1 MTADRQCPHCGRE
14 LTAESLEGLCPYCV
28 AYGLLSG
35 EPVVGGQGSEL
46 RDQKSDATARSPLV
60 RSFGDYELLEE
71 IARGGMGVIYKA
83 RQKSLNRLV
92 AVKMLLG
99 GGHVGPKFRQRF
111 STEAEAA
118 AQLHHP
124 NIVAV
129 HEVGEH
135 EGTPFFSMDYV
146 DGPDLERMTGHQP
159 IAVERAARY
168 VRTIAKAIHYA
179 HQHGILHRDLKP
191 SNVLVDSDDRVQI
204 TDFGLAKVLTSD
216 TELTQSGQVL
226 GSPHFLPPEQV
237 RMKRG
242 TVGPASDV
250 YGAGSILYYLLTG
263 RPPFV
268 AEELP
273 DVLEQV
279 LKAEPVRPRLLN
291 PSVPRDLETICL
303 KCLEKDP
310 QRRYPSAELL
320 AFDLEC
326 WLRRKPIQARPGTT
340 WEHVVKWTVRNPAI
354 AALTGALLIVAVA
367 GAGGVLWQGELADA
381 ALRSAQQAHVEAAN
395 WCRKAADQGD
405 AVAQGQ
411 LGVCYRNGIGVPR
424 DSVEAVKWLRKAAE
438 QGDAKAQFNLG
449 VCYARGQGI
458 AVDKVEAHKW
468 LDLALSQGVV
478 KAREL
483 ISTVERQMTQEQI
496 AEAQRLVREFQPR
509 KASAPGTDR

>member
-1 MTADRQCPHCGRE
+1 MTAEGQCPHCGRE
-14 LTAESLEGLCPYCV
+14 LTAESIEGLCPCCV
-28 AYGLLSG
+28 ACGLLNG
-35 EPVVGGQGSEL
+35 EPVVSGQGPEA
-46 RDQKSDATARSPLV
+46 RVQKSAAANRSPLA

-118 AQLHHP
+118 AQFHHP

-135 EGTPFFSMDYV
+135 EGMPFFSMDYV

-216 TELTQSGQVL
+216 TGLTQTGQML

-291 PSVPRDLETICL
+291 PSVPRAVEIICL

-310 QRRYPSAELL
+310 QLRYPSAELL

-326 WLRRKPIQARPGTT
+326 WLRHKPIRARPRST
-340 WEHVVKWTVRNPAI
+340 HDTVTNPAMPHALRI
-354 AALTGALLIVAVA
+354 AALTLVLLVVAVLGWGNVLLGWLDRHREITALA
-367 GAGGVLWQGELADA
+367 GPLLAVGVAALGLAGFLWQWKRAEQERRA
-381 ALRSAQQAHVEAAN
+381 AQQACAEAAD
-395 WCRKAADQGD
+395 WCRRAADQGD
-405 AVAQGQ
+405 TTAQ
-411 LGVCYRNGIGVPR
+411 Y
-424 DSVEAVKWLRKAAE
+424 
-438 QGDAKAQFNLG
+438 NLG
-449 VCYARGQGI
+449 VCYADGRVVPLELQ
-458 AVDKVEAHKW
+458 
-468 LDLALSQGVV
+468 ALSSAVGASTIRTQAEGV
-478 KAREL
+478 KSQRTAATCGHLLLARRPSL
-483 ISTVERQMTQEQI
+483 WRHSCKI
-496 AEAQRLVREFQPR
+496 ALRRGALVCLQ
-509 KASAPGTDR
+509 A